1 MNLVRK
7 NKEKM
12 NLLTTKR
19 DPSTSLRLCK
29 AIKEKMKGSREK
41 QIEVLKNREKIRTNP
56 LTEIDVKLVEGDMG
70 GGDENFLDERVD
82 SLENSEVE
90 KLGALLV

>member
-1 MNLVRK
+1 M
-7 NKEKM
+7 
-12 NLLTTKR
+12 
-19 DPSTSLRLCK
+19 
-29 AIKEKMKGSREK
+29 A
-41 QIEVLKNREKIRTNP
+41 
-56 LTEIDVKLVEGDMG
+56 EIDVKLVEGDMG